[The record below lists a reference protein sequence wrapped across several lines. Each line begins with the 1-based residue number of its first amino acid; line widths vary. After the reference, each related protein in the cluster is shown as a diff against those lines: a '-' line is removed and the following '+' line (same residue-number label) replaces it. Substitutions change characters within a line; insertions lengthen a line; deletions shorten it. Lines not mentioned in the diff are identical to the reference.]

1 MTSAETGPS
10 PASGA
15 APVRSVLAVPDRL
28 TISTAAALAAAVLAM
43 TSTGSIVVVA
53 LLVGI
58 ATLDRRSGTAVA
70 LVAVAVSI
78 RFGTTTL
85 GDLAGVQSVLGPAVS
100 VGPELAAA
108 SAWCAGGA
116 VLLATRVPPVAGADR
131 WPWRLAVPLA
141 TGLLAAAVVAG
152 PGPDDVLLRVGA
164 SVAGVALALA
174 STLLDRRPVVVARP
188 WLAVVLAGA
197 ACVLAGWP
205 T

>member
-1 MTSAETGPS
+1 MTSAEPGPS
-10 PASGA
+10 PASDA

-28 TISTAAALAAAVLAM
+28 TITTAAALAAAVLAM

-53 LLVGI
+53 VLIGI

-116 VLLATRVPPVAGADR
+116 VLLATRVPPAAGADR
-131 WPWRLAVPLA
+131 WPWRFAVPLA

-174 STLLDRRPVVVARP
+174 STVLDRRPVVDVRL
-188 WLAVVLAGA
+188 WLGVVLAGA

-205 T
+205 A